1 MGFVP
6 SLSLWGWCRR
16 DYGDASRAPPTTL
29 ASKREEQEVK
39 SNKKFTLRYT
49 ARHDCSMWSLKTSA
63 KHPIGVERGKARIGR
78 ARRMPPKVRLNRG
91 RRGCLHNSSSNYR
104 DRGSRW
110 TSLSPYICKL
120 HPSLRIG
127 RAPVGML
134 LVIFSV
140 EVSLFRF
147 KALRIVAEWT
157 MGEVCCFFVLW
168 CTSLFLDQCWL
179 VVVCRL
185 GEVGFFCNSFGFY
198 AY

>member
-1 MGFVP
+1 MKVSPNTRQMTYLICECKNLVILYTVTTHLRNALLIIAALSSAKMSPKSMPTGFPP

-16 DYGDASRAPPTTL
+16 DYGDAGRAPPTSL

-49 ARHDCSMWSLKTSA
+49 AWRDCSMWSLETST
-63 KHPIGVERGKARIGR
+63 KHPIGVERGKTRIGR
-78 ARRMPPKVRLNRG
+78 VRRMPPKVRLNRG

-127 RAPVGML
+127 RAPVDML
-134 LVIFSV
+134 
-140 EVSLFRF
+140 
-147 KALRIVAEWT
+147 
-157 MGEVCCFFVLW
+157 
-168 CTSLFLDQCWL
+168 
-179 VVVCRL
+179 
-185 GEVGFFCNSFGFY
+185 
-198 AY
+198 